1 MGRVH
6 AVVCVAAG
14 FGSVAA
20 TPGGSPK
27 GMAAY
32 ATAYGR
38 SARRT
43 AALPTYLT
51 YLTYNSYL

>member
-1 MGRVH
+1 VGRVH
-6 AVVCVAAG
+6 AVVCVAG
-14 FGSVAA
+14 SFGSVAA

-27 GMAAY
+27 AMAAY

-51 YLTYNSYL
+51 YNSFL

>member
-6 AVVCVAAG
+6 AVVCVAG
-14 FGSVAA
+14 SFGSVAA

-27 GMAAY
+27 AMAAY

-51 YLTYNSYL
+51 YNSFL